1 MKGIILAG
9 GSGTRLY
16 PATQVVNKQLLTI
29 YDKPMIY
36 YPLSVLMLAD
46 IREILLISTPI
57 MLPLFKDLL
66 GDGSDIGIT
75 IEYAKQAKPNGL
87 AEAFIIGQSFI
98 GDDDCTLILGDNI
111 FYGHGFTDLLAK
123 ASARRSGASVFAYW
137 VANPQ
142 AYGVVDL
149 DENGKATKLI
159 EKPIK
164 PTSNWAVT
172 GLYFFD
178 NQVSKIAANVT
189 PSARG
194 ELEITDIISTYMKND
209 ALNVELLGR
218 GFAWLDTGTHDTL
231 LQASQFV
238 QTVEHRQGLKIA
250 CLEEIA
256 LRMNFIDFGQF
267 MKLASNKSES
277 AYGKYLMGVALEI
290 DSSKTGA

>member
-16 PATQVVNKQLLTI
+16 PATRVVNKQLLTI

-36 YPLSVLMLAD
+36 YPLSVLMLAG
-46 IREILLISTPI
+46 IRKTLIISTPT
-57 MLPLFKDLL
+57 MLPLFEDLL
-66 GDGSDIGIT
+66 GNGSDIGIK
-75 IEYAKQAKPNGL
+75 IEYAIQEKPKGI
-87 AEAFIIGQSFI
+87 ADAFIIGRNFI
-98 GDDDCTLILGDNI
+98 GNDNCALILGDNI
-111 FYGHGFTDLLAK
+111 FYGHGFVHLLEK
-123 ASARRSGASVFAYW
+123 ATACRSGASIFAYW
-137 VANPQ
+137 VANPEE
-142 AYGVVDL
+142 YGVVDL
-149 DENGKATKLI
+149 DENGNATKLV
-159 EKPIK
+159 EKPLN

-178 NQVSKIAANVT
+178 NQVCKIASEVM

-194 ELEITDIISTYMKND
+194 ELEITDIIRTYMENKE
-209 ALNVELLGR
+209 LSVELLGR

-256 LRMNFIDFGQF
+256 YHMNFIDLIQF
-267 MKLASNKSES
+267 KRLANDKSES
-277 AYGKYLMGVALEI
+277 AYGQYLLDVASEVE
-290 DSSKTGA
+290 DNKAGS